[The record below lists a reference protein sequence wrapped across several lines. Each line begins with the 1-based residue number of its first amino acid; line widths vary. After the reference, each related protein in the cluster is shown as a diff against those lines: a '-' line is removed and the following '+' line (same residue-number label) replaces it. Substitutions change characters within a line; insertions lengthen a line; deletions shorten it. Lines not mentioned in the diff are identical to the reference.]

1 MLNSTNPDTDPV
13 IWEPRGDPTTTP
25 EPEYADMLRDTD
37 SNHMTVQDR
46 LDLVTEDL
54 LELLYGEYWYGG
66 LSLLLLDGFRRLIG
80 NRR

>member
-1 MLNSTNPDTDPV
+1 MLNSANPDTGPV
-13 IWEPRGDPTTTP
+13 IWEPRGVPTTTP
-25 EPEYADMLRDTD
+25 LPEYPELLRVTD
-37 SNHMTVQDR
+37 SNDMTVQDR

-54 LELLYGEYWYGG
+54 LEFLYGEYWYGG